1 MNKNL
6 YLIIFIF
13 SILLG
18 NVQLSDQVL
27 AKVGEEVITL
37 NDFIERSEYTPRPL
51 YCNGNSNIEKR
62 IILNSLIGEKLF
74 SNEINDK
81 TLPLNIDQYLVGR
94 KNQKMREVLF
104 NEITNSNIWPLSL
117 RFP

>member
-51 YCNGNSNIEKR
+51 Y
-62 IILNSLIGEKLF
+62 
-74 SNEINDK
+74 
-81 TLPLNIDQYLVGR
+81 
-94 KNQKMREVLF
+94 
-104 NEITNSNIWPLSL
+104 
-117 RFP
+117 